1 MAHPEAN
8 LLSAIL
14 RANDLSAATDEGIT
28 PDQFH
33 VHRAEAK
40 FVFSQFER
48 KGSVPSKA
56 AFKTRFPE
64 FRLKAVDDVE
74 FFAGEVRENHVRQTA
89 TNSLNAMIEDLS
101 VGDVEAVMRRM
112 HTTAMDMETTLSGA
126 GENFDVIQAFKEI
139 ADEAERRH
147 KAVQENG
154 HAGISTGFPTLDEIT
169 GGLQPGW
176 QFIIA
181 ARLGSGKTGTMIKM
195 ASKNLFDG
203 HSVQFNALEMTR
215 AEVAMRFHAYASSE
229 YAKGEFRAT
238 DLARGVDF
246 SPKAYREFLHK
257 LATQISGQFH
267 VIDVRQ
273 GGLTPLSLAAQ
284 LDKNKP
290 DICYVDY
297 ITLMETGSRDGRNR
311 AAGDDDW
318 RTIAALSK
326 RLKMVAGQTGVPLVL
341 AAQLSRKAS
350 NTGDAPDP
358 SDIAESDAIGRDA
371 DGIVMVQKRSN
382 RVLSMKLAKFRHG
395 PDGQR
400 WFAAYEPNI
409 GRFEEIDGDVAG
421 RMIAEDEKESDTARR
436 QHTTAGKKKLKDE
449 VQERRERRVKR
460 VV

>member
-1 MAHPEAN
+1 VAHPEAN
-8 LLSAIL
+8 LISAIL
-14 RANDLSAATDEGIT
+14 RTGDLSKATDEGIS
-28 PDQFH
+28 PDTFH
-33 VHRAEAK
+33 VCRAEAK
-40 FVFSQFER
+40 FIFSHFER
-48 KGSVPSKA
+48 KGHVPSKA
-56 AFKTRFPE
+56 AFRTRFAD
-64 FRLKAVDDVE
+64 FRMKAVDDVD

-101 VGDVEAVMRRM
+101 VGDVESVMRRM
-112 HTTAMDMETTLSGA
+112 HSTAMDMETTLNGG
-126 GENFDVIQAFKEI
+126 GENFDVIQAFKDI

-147 KAVQENG
+147 RAVEENG

-169 GGLQPGW
+169 GGIQPGW
-176 QFIIA
+176 VFVVA

-195 ASKNLFDG
+195 ASRNLFDG

-215 AEVAMRFHAYASSE
+215 AEVAMRFHAYASSQ

-238 DLARGVDF
+238 DLARGLDF

-290 DICYVDY
+290 DIAYVDY
-297 ITLMETGSRDGRNR
+297 LTLMETGANGGGRNR
-311 AAGDDDW
+311 AASDDDW

-326 RLKMVAGQTGVPLVL
+326 RLKMVAGQTGIPLVL

-400 WFAAYEPNI
+400 WWCAYEPNV
-409 GRFEEIDGDVAG
+409 GRFEEIDGDEAG
-421 RMIAEDEKESDTARR
+421 RMIREDENQSDTVRR
-436 QHTTAGKKKLKDE
+436 SHNTAGRKKLKDE
-449 VQERRERRVKR
+449 VAERRRIKR
-460 VV
+460 AI